1 MNLHLRKN
9 GTEYGPHTESEIRDL
24 YNERVVSDND
34 IVILEDGSE
43 ITVAELLKTV
53 RTKLVGPAKRKLEE
67 ESAPPPGSELKRF
80 MVAKGLLV
88 RKDQLTVGSMRS
100 DHGGRLTLK
109 TTILSMGN
117 TLASKKTYGV
127 VLSFEGDDGSTKGV
141 DHIDFDELAE
151 IAEAIDFMQDL
162 APKMSREAC
171 EYTEGPPTVEPR
183 IRRYEPGSHRRQG
196 QGSGFGVWG
205 RPHDSPFLIRRP
217 FRPAP
222 HPSSPPPLP
231 RNRRP
236 GGRERDE
243 ATTCVFLSP

>member
-9 GTEYGPHTESEIRDL
+9 GTEYGPHTELEIRDL

-43 ITVAELLKTV
+43 ITVAEFLKTV

-171 EYTEGPPTVEPR
+171 EYTEVKYASKEGLSFGFYQSPD
-183 IRRYEPGSHRRQG
+183 G
-196 QGSGFGVWG
+196 QHGFVSTDSNHESAFMPVSRLRNLGDLFKRSREMLLASGAE
-205 RPHDSPFLIRRP
+205 S
-217 FRPAP
+217 
-222 HPSSPPPLP
+222 
-231 RNRRP
+231 
-236 GGRERDE
+236 E
-243 ATTCVFLSP
+243 